1 MHCEIFSLFKMKYM
15 KTTIEKGNWKERKD
29 ELKQKFAVLTDNE
42 QIFEEGETEE
52 IFGKLQIKLGKS
64 KEELRKIINE
74 L

>member
-1 MHCEIFSLFKMKYM
+1 M